1 MLSAFSV
8 PAQVPQGSCRFVC
21 EHKHVCSWT
30 SISSPGIGCHS
41 ALKQMVRLLNRK
53 LLSPLGNIQFQP
65 LALRVTPGDLPNP
78 GIKHASL
85 YVSRIGRWVL
95 RHLRHLDAQG
105 TPAAAAAA
113 KVEHFS
119 PTAQN
124 IPFLRLQLPGKIFSS
139 TISAKCDLRPKP
151 S

>member
-1 MLSAFSV
+1 MGFPRPEYWSGV
-8 PAQVPQGSCRFVC
+8 PFPS
-21 EHKHVCSWT
+21 
-30 SISSPGIGCHS
+30 
-41 ALKQMVRLLNRK
+41 
-53 LLSPLGNIQFQP
+53 
-65 LALRVTPGDLPNP
+65 PGDLPNP

-139 TISAKCDLRPKP
+139 NISAKCDLRPKP